1 MENENCRRG
10 IYILSAIIA
19 GLLIF
24 GGLTLTGDTEV
35 ERDLAAARERLREAV
50 ASAAEAEAANQ
61 RLGKEL
67 DELQGEL
74 STARERLSEAER
86 TAEEYRRQIGE
97 YETILAGY
105 KEAVGE
111 NEEVLARVTARNE
124 EAKRIVEQ
132 LQE

>member
-61 RLGKEL
+61 RLGEEL
-67 DELQGEL
+67 GELQREL